1 MDTVHRRANF
11 PSNLE
16 IPLDA
21 PSAGIPTDERRLAE
35 DVEAFGIA
43 AKTWEAS
50 FELLDYLI
58 PAERPGSAQEIS
70 VSEGSRPV
78 SLYQPPSPLPQLLAS
93 RHPRIID
100 LGSGTC
106 HLAIGLARRL
116 AQVHPNHPFKITVSD
131 LPEVLPL
138 LQRNISSASTHHI
151 SARALAWGDIQQT
164 INLLNSPHEP
174 ISDLLITCS
183 DLVFFPFLFVPLLRS
198 LLILTS
204 PQLLPPSC
212 ATPVVLFGYKERTAV
227 KEFPFF
233 SLLGRYFKLEPI
245 LSRSKPTEPWELT
258 RRDRTSQDEG
268 SKIYLLRATR
278 HHSTLTD
285 SNLLHSIILNDA
297 WMNHEEGRDPLLALG
312 DHSACDQWEWILLS
326 NLSDHQLF
334 S

>member
-1 MDTVHRRANF
+1 MHRRANF

-21 PSAGIPTDERRLAE
+21 PSGIPTDEKSLAE

-43 AKTWEAS
+43 AKTWDAS

-58 PAERPGSAQEIS
+58 PAERPDSAQEIS
-70 VSEGSRPV
+70 VPEGSRPV
-78 SLYQPPSPLPQLLAS
+78 SLYQPPSPLLQLLAS
-93 RHPRIID
+93 PNPRIID

-106 HLAIGLARRL
+106 HLPIGLARRL
-116 AQVHPNHPFKITVSD
+116 AQMHPNHPFKVIVSD

-164 INLLNSPHEP
+164 INLLNSPHQS
-174 ISDLLITCS
+174 ITDLLITCS

-233 SLLGRYFKLEPI
+233 SLLGTCF
-245 LSRSKPTEPWELT
+245 T
-258 RRDRTSQDEG
+258 
-268 SKIYLLRATR
+268 
-278 HHSTLTD
+278 
-285 SNLLHSIILNDA
+285 
-297 WMNHEEGRDPLLALG
+297 
-312 DHSACDQWEWILLS
+312 
-326 NLSDHQLF
+326 
-334 S
+334 